1 MAMMM
6 ARAMAMTRGETAS
19 KTTTEEVGQS
29 NKSTQETREK
39 KVGPQWPPEA
49 CKQEGGEWAA
59 VAWPLGEARH
69 RDFICR
75 VRPIHG
81 R

>member
-19 KTTTEEVGQS
+19 KTTTEEVGQA

-39 KVGPQWPPEA
+39 KVGLWWPLEA
-49 CKQEGGEWAA
+49 RKREGGEWAT

-69 RDFICR
+69 GDFICR
-75 VRPIHG
+75 VRLIHG